1 LNSELW
7 WVDKKG
13 VLFSRRMKSAFKGI
27 SALKIVERFTCTIR
41 LDNADS
47 SAANQSEEIGT

>member
-1 LNSELW
+1 
-7 WVDKKG
+7 
-13 VLFSRRMKSAFKGI
+13 MKSAFKGI
-27 SALKIVERFTCTIR
+27 SVLKIVERFTCTIR